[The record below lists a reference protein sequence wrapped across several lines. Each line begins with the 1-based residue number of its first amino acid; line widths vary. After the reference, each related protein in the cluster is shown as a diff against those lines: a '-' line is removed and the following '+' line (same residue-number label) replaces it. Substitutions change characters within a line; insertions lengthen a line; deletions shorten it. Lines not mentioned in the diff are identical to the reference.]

1 MVTRQRGLAAMAGL
15 VAFPALLLSVIG
27 CTGSPGQP
35 SAGSPGAAAPSAA
48 SSAPAASVCTRAAVK
63 AAISGFF
70 DAWNHHD
77 AAALGRLFTAN
88 GILDMAAKHQ
98 DTLHRHAWAS
108 ASGRAM
114 IAAFAGRQWRRG
126 EKLSHR
132 GLTAGLNGGAA
143 GGGYASNVRASF
155 ADGTV
160 QPMAEAKFAYGCA
173 SHAFTHVVI
182 ISAKAAAPA

>member
-98 DTLHRHAWAS
+98 DTLHRHVWAS
-108 ASGRAM
+108 ASGRDDRCLCRTAV
-114 IAAFAGRQWRRG
+114 APGGKTVPPRPDGR
-126 EKLSHR
+126 
-132 GLTAGLNGGAA
+132 
-143 GGGYASNVRASF
+143 
-155 ADGTV
+155 
-160 QPMAEAKFAYGCA
+160 P
-173 SHAFTHVVI
+173 
-182 ISAKAAAPA
+182 